1 MKATIFKIALLII
14 AIIVGFM
21 YYGCESNPCDP
32 VEDSKNSVYASVMV
46 VQEYGYCDSTGCY
59 GESVLLYEK
68 TINDWVMVAENFNT
82 QDYYRIMNGIK
93 YSTTAFVIF
102 YDSDI
107 ECTLDIIGTNN
118 GICFIGEGS
127 LKIDLNYNTNYI
139 IQWGIQ

>member
-32 VEDSKNSVYASVMV
+32 VEDSKNSVYASVMIF
-46 VQEYGYCDSTGCY
+46 QEYGYCDSTGCY

-68 TINDWVMVAENFNT
+68 TIDELIMIAENFNT
-82 QDYYRIMNGIK
+82 QDYYRIMNGVK

-102 YDSDI
+102 YDTNT
-107 ECTLDIIGTNN
+107 ECTLDIIGTGE
-118 GICFIGEGS
+118 GICFVKEGS
-127 LKIDLNYNTNYI
+127 LKIDLNYNQNYKI
-139 IQWGIQ
+139 LWGIQ

>member
-1 MKATIFKIALLII
+1 MKTIYKIALLIV

-32 VEDSKNSVYASVMV
+32 VEEPKNSVYASVMV
-46 VQEYGYCDSTGCY
+46 IQEYGYCDSTGCT

-68 TINDWVMVAENFNT
+68 TINEGVMVFENFNT
-82 QDYYRIMNGIK
+82 QDYYRIMNGVK

-102 YDSDI
+102 YNTNT
-107 ECTLDIIGTNN
+107 ECILDIIGTEN
-118 GICFIGEGS
+118 GICFVKEGS
-127 LKIDLNYNTNYI
+127 LRIDLNYNTNYK

>member
-14 AIIVGFM
+14 AIIVGFI
-21 YYGCESNPCDP
+21 GCESNPCDP

-46 VQEYGYCDSTGCY
+46 VQEYGYCDSTGCT

-68 TINDWVMVAENFNT
+68 TINEGVMVFENFNT
-82 QDYYRIMNGIK
+82 QDYYRIMNGVK

-102 YDSDI
+102 YNTNT
-107 ECTLDIIGTNN
+107 ECILDIIGTGN
-118 GICFIGEGS
+118 GICFVKEGS
-127 LKIDLNYNTNYI
+127 LRIDLNYNTNYK